1 VLTAGSRA
9 ETDRV
14 EVRHA
19 IGMAYLGRDVP
30 GDALVHFVRALE
42 IDPRHIPSALGAGRS
57 DLRLGRWAAALAQ
70 ADGVLAREPRN
81 SAALFVAAV
90 ATARLDRPDEAL
102 VILRQAVALAPDN
115 AEFARSLQALEAAM
129 AAARRKP

>member
-1 VLTAGSRA
+1 
-9 ETDRV
+9 
-14 EVRHA
+14 
-19 IGMAYLGRDVP
+19 MP

-42 IDPRHIPSALGAGRS
+42 IDPRHTPSALGAGRS
-57 DLRLGRWAAALAQ
+57 DLRLGRWVAALAQ
-70 ADGVLAREPRN
+70 ADGVLVREPRN

-102 VILRQAVALAPDN
+102 VILRQAVALAPDD